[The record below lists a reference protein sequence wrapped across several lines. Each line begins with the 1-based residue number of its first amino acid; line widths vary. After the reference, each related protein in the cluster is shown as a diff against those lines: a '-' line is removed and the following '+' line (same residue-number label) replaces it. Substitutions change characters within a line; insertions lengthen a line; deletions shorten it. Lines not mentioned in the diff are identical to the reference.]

1 MLFSLLFV
9 GTVTEGKYLFISRAL
24 GNDTWSCDQSKPCKT
39 ISRAV
44 ELASGGDHILLD
56 GNNTDKDPYNC
67 QSRSP
72 ELSGVQINKS
82 LSIMGYGSFMPHI
95 QCNKGAGLQFNGSV
109 NEQQMNVT
117 LSRLLVSQSSIMVQD
132 SSVYIDGCRFEGSN
146 QGVVINIRT
155 RLSLNILVT
164 NSIFYNNSACIS
176 VVVNSTKK
184 QSKNIQVVFKMRNSS
199 FLYTNVRKEMG
210 KCISFTESENSS
222 QSVSC
227 DITLEH
233 TTFFGNKFILP
244 QGLISLEIN
253 NGSQSI
259 QFKSVTFFDNGISST
274 REDLIT
280 DSVLC
285 IVRGTDVNI
294 SISSSKFSS
303 EYSKVLNGSAEDIS
317 VHIYNST
324 FRGHRGRANGGVIS
338 LQGSNLCKLNVSK
351 SSFANTSAVVG
362 GAISIEC
369 FIIDAVSLNQNNF
382 TNNTA
387 SNVGGALYIKA
398 FRASIVLR
406 HLTFTNCKTFSVAG
420 SGILID
426 NRLESRNR
434 KPDNELVL
442 MVESCRFEGCVIEG
456 NIIGGSL
463 TVFYKTQFNINISN
477 SNFISSYG
485 ALTIAL
491 MPHLPELTANSK
503 SIKKS
508 YVKIQNTT
516 FLHNRGFRAPVL
528 IAVSNQSVVIFQN
541 VTMESNR
548 VFSNGFGGAAYVGI
562 DCFLIIQNCRF
573 SMNKANVGGGALY
586 VAVNSLIVKDSFF
599 VGNKVSSLLAGDGG
613 ALYAYNAT
621 SVFIFNTTFSNCSGS
636 SGGAISAVLCGN
648 ITIKKSQFVE
658 NNAGYVGGQ
667 GFGGGAINLM
677 DCQVIFEE
685 TTFQRNTG
693 LLGGAVS
700 LQKSTAAFKNCYAVD
715 NFAAAQGGFL
725 YAAYG
730 VKNVVIQDS
739 ALNQTITWLKNFG
752 VFHKE
757 ASFIHGNSIEELK
770 IFNTTVEATPYD
782 SNGPLL
788 LVTNVTV
795 MDFGKDNST
804 IFNCPVGSEME
815 ILSFTTSNYDTDKST
830 FAWQFSC
837 SACRGNSYS
846 LQRGRAVGKYV
857 VPEFQCL
864 PCPFGANC
872 SQNIVAKP
880 NFWGFK
886 ETIAPPT
893 LKFTTCPVGY
903 CSPPNKTEF
912 PKYNGCQGN
921 RSDKL
926 CGHCSDAY
934 SETLYSAACRPS
946 NECNDYWF
954 WPVALVYVSLMAFY
968 LTFKPPI
975 IPWIMRQ
982 IKWFKTK
989 DTADEESNSDGG
1001 YVKIIFY
1008 FYQAA
1013 DLLLASNTSR
1023 RFVEGKVKNILV
1035 GVFNFRQS
1043 FSSNGLICP
1052 FRGLTVVTKQ
1062 LFSASDVFGTCL
1074 MIGVLYCLHRGAQRC
1089 RRKEA
1094 PNCSPYMAGVLQTI
1108 LLGYKTLA
1116 SVSFNL
1122 LRCVPIGSEKRLF
1135 LDGNVVCFQLWQ
1147 YILIAFV
1154 VAFVMPFVFVLLWGC
1169 YKLHNGSLSVAK
1181 FLLACCFPFPFLL
1194 YWLFL
1199 FLLCVKR
1206 NAAQTD
1212 TATRQMSKRSVETTL
1227 FGCFKKPADGGT
1239 LSLGWESVMIGRRLI
1254 LILLKTFVNDPMPRL
1269 LIMSFLCVLFLQH
1282 HSMTQPFR
1290 DITANR
1296 VETISLLSLVLLGM
1310 VNMFFASFVSLAV
1323 PLTDHFK
1330 FSWYFCEVVETIILC
1345 AVPAIISIFIIGA
1358 VLSLVIRFLFAC
1370 FMWCYSKFK
1379 QSEDMRP
1386 LLSWTN

>member
-44 ELASGGDHILLD
+44 ELASSGDHILLD
-56 GNNTDKDPYNC
+56 GNNTDRDPYNC
-67 QSRSP
+67 QSMPP

-95 QCNKGAGLQFNGSV
+95 QCNKGAGLQFNGSN

-117 LSRLLVSQSSIMVQD
+117 LSRLLVRQSSIMVQD
-132 SSVYIDGCRFEGSN
+132 SSVHIDGCRFERSK
-146 QGVVINIRT
+146 GVVINIRS
-155 RLSLNILVT
+155 RLILNILVR

-199 FLYTNVRKEMG
+199 FLYSNVRKDMG
-210 KCISFTESENSS
+210 KCISFTESQNSS

-233 TTFFGNKFILP
+233 TTFSGNKFILP

-274 REDLIT
+274 REDLMI

-338 LQGSNLCKLNVSK
+338 LQGTNLCKLNVSK

-398 FRASIVLR
+398 FRASVVLR

-420 SGILID
+420 SGVLID

-442 MVESCRFEGCVIEG
+442 TVENCHFEECVTEG
-456 NIIGGSL
+456 NMSIIIGGSL

-648 ITIKKSQFVE
+648 ITIKKV
-658 NNAGYVGGQ
+658 
-667 GFGGGAINLM
+667 
-677 DCQVIFEE
+677 
-685 TTFQRNTG
+685 
-693 LLGGAVS
+693 
-700 LQKSTAAFKNCYAVD
+700 
-715 NFAAAQGGFL
+715 
-725 YAAYG
+725 
-730 VKNVVIQDS
+730 
-739 ALNQTITWLKNFG
+739 
-752 VFHKE
+752 
-757 ASFIHGNSIEELK
+757 NS
-770 IFNTTVEATPYD
+770 
-782 SNGPLL
+782 
-788 LVTNVTV
+788 
-795 MDFGKDNST
+795 
-804 IFNCPVGSEME
+804 
-815 ILSFTTSNYDTDKST
+815 
-830 FAWQFSC
+830 
-837 SACRGNSYS
+837 
-846 LQRGRAVGKYV
+846 
-857 VPEFQCL
+857 
-864 PCPFGANC
+864 
-872 SQNIVAKP
+872 
-880 NFWGFK
+880 
-886 ETIAPPT
+886 
-893 LKFTTCPVGY
+893 
-903 CSPPNKTEF
+903 
-912 PKYNGCQGN
+912 
-921 RSDKL
+921 
-926 CGHCSDAY
+926 
-934 SETLYSAACRPS
+934 
-946 NECNDYWF
+946 
-954 WPVALVYVSLMAFY
+954 
-968 LTFKPPI
+968 
-975 IPWIMRQ
+975 
-982 IKWFKTK
+982 
-989 DTADEESNSDGG
+989 
-1001 YVKIIFY
+1001 
-1008 FYQAA
+1008 
-1013 DLLLASNTSR
+1013 
-1023 RFVEGKVKNILV
+1023 
-1035 GVFNFRQS
+1035 
-1043 FSSNGLICP
+1043 
-1052 FRGLTVVTKQ
+1052 
-1062 LFSASDVFGTCL
+1062 
-1074 MIGVLYCLHRGAQRC
+1074 
-1089 RRKEA
+1089 
-1094 PNCSPYMAGVLQTI
+1094 
-1108 LLGYKTLA
+1108 
-1116 SVSFNL
+1116 
-1122 LRCVPIGSEKRLF
+1122 
-1135 LDGNVVCFQLWQ
+1135 
-1147 YILIAFV
+1147 
-1154 VAFVMPFVFVLLWGC
+1154 
-1169 YKLHNGSLSVAK
+1169 
-1181 FLLACCFPFPFLL
+1181 
-1194 YWLFL
+1194 
-1199 FLLCVKR
+1199 
-1206 NAAQTD
+1206 
-1212 TATRQMSKRSVETTL
+1212 
-1227 FGCFKKPADGGT
+1227 
-1239 LSLGWESVMIGRRLI
+1239 
-1254 LILLKTFVNDPMPRL
+1254 
-1269 LIMSFLCVLFLQH
+1269 
-1282 HSMTQPFR
+1282 
-1290 DITANR
+1290 
-1296 VETISLLSLVLLGM
+1296 
-1310 VNMFFASFVSLAV
+1310 
-1323 PLTDHFK
+1323 
-1330 FSWYFCEVVETIILC
+1330 
-1345 AVPAIISIFIIGA
+1345 
-1358 VLSLVIRFLFAC
+1358 
-1370 FMWCYSKFK
+1370 
-1379 QSEDMRP
+1379 
-1386 LLSWTN
+1386 